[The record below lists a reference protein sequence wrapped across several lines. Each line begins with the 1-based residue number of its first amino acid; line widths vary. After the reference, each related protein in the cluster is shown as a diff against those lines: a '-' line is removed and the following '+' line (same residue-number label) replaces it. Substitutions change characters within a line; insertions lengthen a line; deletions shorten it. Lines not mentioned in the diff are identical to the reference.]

1 MKVVAITGMHRG
13 ENPQPGAAVAAALRR
28 CRADLRIVALSY
40 DPLESGLYC
49 ADGGAPDAAFLMPFP
64 GTGPKVLAKRLDE
77 ILARERIDF
86 IIPCLDS
93 EIDNFIAIAPRLKR
107 RHGIGSL
114 LPTRNSFE
122 LRGKAHIAALCA
134 GLDIPTPRTVAANDV
149 ETLLIHADAIGY
161 PVYIKGRLYEAQLVH
176 SAPELQTAFERIA
189 GAWGGPVLVQEPIV
203 GEEYDVVGLGD
214 GRGGIIASCSI
225 RKMLRTAAG
234 KGFAGVVMAD
244 PALDELA
251 ARMVKRLR
259 WRGPFELE
267 FIKAPHGRRYRLLE
281 MNPRFPA
288 WVDFPAQLGC
298 NLPDRLL
305 ADLLGV
311 RPAPLRAC
319 RPGQMF
325 IRHCVDVVTDIGA
338 FAELVV
344 TGERTGRATGGITR
358 IEVGR

>member
-1 MKVVAITGMHRG
+1 MKVVAVTGMHRG
-13 ENPQPGAAVAAALRR
+13 ENPQPGPAVVAALRR
-28 CRADLRIVALSY
+28 GRPDLRVVALSY

-49 ADGGAPDAAFLMPFP
+49 TDGGAPDAAFLMPFP
-64 GTGPKVLAKRLDE
+64 GTGPKVLAKRLEE

-93 EIDNFIAIAPRLKR
+93 EIDNFIAIGPWLKK
-107 RHGIGSL
+107 RHGVGSL
-114 LPTRNSFE
+114 LPARKSFE
-122 LRGKAHIAALCA
+122 LRGKAHISALCA
-134 GLDIPTPRTVAANDV
+134 DLDIPAPRTAAINDV
-149 ETLLIHADAIGY
+149 ETMRIHADAIGY

-176 SAPELQTAFERIA
+176 SALELQAAFERIA
-189 GAWGGPVLVQEPIV
+189 GAWGGPVLVQEPIL

-244 PALDELA
+244 PMLDELA

-267 FIKAPHGRRYRLLE
+267 FIKPTQGRRYFLLE

-298 NLPDRLL
+298 NLPNRLL
-305 ADLLGV
+305 ADLLGTT
-311 RPAPLRAC
+311 PAPLRAC

-325 IRHCVDVVTDIGA
+325 IRHCIDVVTDIGD

-344 TGERTGRATGGITR
+344 TGERIGRAAGGIAPVG
-358 IEVGR
+358 VGR